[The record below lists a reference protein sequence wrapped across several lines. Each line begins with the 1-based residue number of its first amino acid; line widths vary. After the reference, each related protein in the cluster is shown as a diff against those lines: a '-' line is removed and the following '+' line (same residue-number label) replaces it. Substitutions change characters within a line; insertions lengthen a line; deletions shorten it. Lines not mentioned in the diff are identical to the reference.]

1 MSLFVTCT
9 RNLAPSENRYG
20 YIITETR
27 MKLFHIILL
36 CTTVLLL
43 NNCATNRQYGC
54 GASAE
59 DGRFTIGTGTKRLM
73 YGYPSPHS
81 TSHFILSVNGKFASN
96 NPCVGKGTV
105 TYLYGVQRK
114 WGESGS
120 MFSEIDYDFNGVR
133 ITQRLIPVDKSFT
146 DVQPGQFG
154 QYYRIEYTIENIS
167 DSATTAGL
175 TLLLDTMIDTNDGAA
190 MEADGTKVT
199 TETKYNTTIPAEI
212 LVYKT
217 AGSKSDLVASCVTAK
232 GKAVK
237 PDELYV
243 GRWRYFYPT
252 VWNIEASGEQYG
264 DSGILLKWN
273 EQSIAPRA
281 KRFVATHYGLP
292 QFQNGEIQMKSYDPF
307 VKRATTQ
314 VYFDFADDKL
324 SEEAK
329 NNLQQLVGGRTIEGI
344 FCEVYTDAV
353 GKDADNLKLSQR
365 RGESVMR
372 YLQSLQFSRD
382 IMIVKSHGAQFA
394 DRTFAS
400 TKGGKAEDRRADV
413 TIYIKE
419 ERH

>member
-1 MSLFVTCT
+1 
-9 RNLAPSENRYG
+9 
-20 YIITETR
+20 
-27 MKLFHIILL
+27 MKIFQVILL
-36 CTTVLLL
+36 SVTVLFISD
-43 NNCATNRQYGC
+43 CATNRQYGC

-81 TSHFILSVNGKFASN
+81 TSHFILSVKGKYASN
-96 NPCVGKGTV
+96 NPCIGRGSV
-105 TYLYGVQRK
+105 TYLYGTQRK
-114 WGESGS
+114 WGDGGS
-120 MFSEIDYDFNGVR
+120 LFSEIEFDFEGIR
-133 ITQRLIPVDKSFT
+133 LIQRLIPVDKNFA
-146 DVQPGQFG
+146 DVKPGEFG
-154 QYYRIEYTIENIS
+154 QYYRIEYTMENIT
-167 DSATTAGL
+167 DSSTTAGL
-175 TLLLDTMIDTNDGAA
+175 SLLIDTMIDTKDDAA

-199 TETKYNTTIPAEI
+199 TETKYNSSIPAEI
-212 LVYKT
+212 LVYKN
-217 AGSKSDLVASCVTAK
+217 AGNKTDLVASCVTAK

-252 VWNIEASGEQYG
+252 VWKIEASGEQYG
-264 DSGILLKWN
+264 DSGILLKWG
-273 EQSIAPRA
+273 EQSIASRA

-292 QFQNGEIQMKSYDPF
+292 QFQNGQIQMKSYDPF
-307 VKRATTQ
+307 VKRASAQ
-314 VYFDFADDKL
+314 VNFDFADDKL
-324 SEEAK
+324 SEEGK

-365 RGESVMR
+365 RGESIMR
-372 YLQSLQFSRD
+372 YLESLRFSRD

-394 DRTFAS
+394 DRTFAG

-419 ERH
+419 ERHE